1 MEVEKQR
8 LIKERE
14 MLADMRSEIKAP
26 RPSQYSREVEWYVI
40 SSTWVRA
47 WEIFVNSFTMSFPPP
62 TLHPGPIDSTD
73 IITSP
78 QVQKVFVTYSGNPFN
93 VLLKPKIVI
102 KRDYYVAST
111 EQWQY
116 LAQTYGVVS
125 LSELKRFGQ
134 TARSCKLYPKELKL
148 VLISLSE
155 TEMEYTEE
163 VWFRLHQDLTLDAV
177 ALELLKLKPTF
188 DMLKSCESPADL
200 AISSVSQE
208 VFTICQTKTKDRNFR
223 VEVLLRNCQI
233 DPNMAIGK
241 AVKPN
246 NILAVRVTPREGADV
261 LRNSVGTSTLLARTT
276 EVRVEAEQSA

>member
-14 MLADMRSEIKAP
+14 ILAAMRSEIKAP
-26 RPSQYSREVEWYVI
+26 RPSQYMRESEWFII

-47 WEIFVNSFTMSFPPP
+47 WETFVNSFTMSFPPP

-73 IITSP
+73 IVYAP
-78 QVQKVFVTYSGNPFN
+78 QVQKVFVTYPENPFN

-102 KRDYYVAST
+102 KRDYYVASA
-111 EQWQY
+111 EQWRY
-116 LAQTYGVVS
+116 LAQTYGVVAY
-125 LSELKRFGQ
+125 SELKRFGQ
-134 TARSCKLYPKELKL
+134 SARSCKLYPKEVKM

-155 TEMEYTEE
+155 KEMEYTEE
-163 VWFRLHQDLTLDAV
+163 TWFRLHQDLTLEAV

-188 DMLKSCESPADL
+188 EMLRNCESSADL
-200 AISSVSQE
+200 AISSVAQE
-208 VFTICQTKTKDRNFR
+208 VLTICQTKTKDRNFR

-233 DPNMAIGK
+233 DPNLAIGK

-246 NILAVRVTPREGADV
+246 HILAVRITPREGADV

-276 EVRVEAEQSA
+276 EVRVEDSV